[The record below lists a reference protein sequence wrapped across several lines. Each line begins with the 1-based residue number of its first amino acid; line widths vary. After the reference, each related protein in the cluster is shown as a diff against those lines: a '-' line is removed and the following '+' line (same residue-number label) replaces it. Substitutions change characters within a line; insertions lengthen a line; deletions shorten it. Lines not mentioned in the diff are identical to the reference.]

1 MTAQTP
7 AALGYRMPAE
17 WEPHIATWLSWPRR
31 EGISFPDSFDGVV
44 PALRAMVEA
53 LIESEQVCIN
63 VCNDAHEAEARQVL
77 RGLPMKRIS
86 FHMIPTNE
94 PWCRDHGPIFLTRD
108 LDPKSATGWVRR
120 GELAIVDWDY
130 NAWGNKYPPFDLDE
144 VVPTRVA
151 QIFGLPVF
159 YPGMI
164 LEGGAID
171 VNGAGAL
178 LTTESCLLNPN
189 RNPNLTRDEIEQ
201 RLRDF
206 LGVHEIFWLGSG
218 IAGDD
223 TEGHIDDLTRFVSE
237 RSVVTVVEENRDDE
251 NYEPLQ
257 QNLGRLRQMKIEGS
271 KIDLVTLPMPKKI
284 VREGLRL
291 PASYANFYIANSCVL
306 VPTFADPAD
315 EAALSIL
322 QKCFPD
328 RRVIG
333 IDCRELIWGLGTLH
347 CLTQQQPA

>member
-1 MTAQTP
+1 
-7 AALGYRMPAE
+7 MPAE
-17 WEPHIATWLSWPRR
+17 WEPHTATWLSWPRR
-31 EGISFPDSFDGVV
+31 EGISFPDSFDCVM

-63 VCNDAHEAEARQVL
+63 ICNGAHQAQAREVL
-77 RGLPMKRIS
+77 RGLPMEQIS
-86 FHMIPTNE
+86 FHLVPTNE

-108 LDPKSATGWVRR
+108 LDAQPATGRIRR
-120 GELAIVDWDY
+120 DKLAVVDWDY

-144 VVPTRVA
+144 VAPTRVA
-151 QIFGLPVF
+151 EILDVPVF

-178 LTTESCLLNPN
+178 LTTESCLLNKN
-189 RNPNLTRDEIEQ
+189 RNPSLSRDEIEQ
-201 RLRDF
+201 RLRDY
-206 LGVHEIFWLGSG
+206 LGVRDILWLGDG

-223 TEGHIDDLTRFVSE
+223 TDGHIDDLARFVSE
-237 RSVVTVVEENRDDE
+237 KTVVTAVEENRGDE

-257 QNLGRLRQMKIEGS
+257 ENLARLQAMKINDRAIEV
-271 KIDLVTLPMPKKI
+271 ITLPMPKKI
-284 VREGLRL
+284 MREGLRM
-291 PASYANFYIANSCVL
+291 PATYANFYIANSCVL

-322 QKCFPD
+322 RESFPN

-333 IDCRELIWGLGTLH
+333 IDCRELIWGLGAFH
-347 CLTQQQPA
+347 CLTQQQPAI

>member
-1 MTAQTP
+1 MEKPSQTP

-17 WEPHIATWLSWPRR
+17 WEPHTATWLSWPRR
-31 EGISFPDSFDGVV
+31 EGISFPDSFDCVM

-63 VCNDAHEAEARQVL
+63 ICNGAHQAQAREVL
-77 RGLPMKRIS
+77 RGLPMEQIS
-86 FHMIPTNE
+86 FHLVPTNE

-108 LDPKSATGWVRR
+108 LDAQPATGRIRR
-120 GELAIVDWDY
+120 DKLAVVDWDY

-144 VVPTRVA
+144 VAPTRVA
-151 QIFGLPVF
+151 EILDVPVF

-178 LTTESCLLNPN
+178 LTTESCLLNKN
-189 RNPNLTRDEIEQ
+189 RNPSLSRDEIEQ
-201 RLRDF
+201 RLRDY
-206 LGVHEIFWLGSG
+206 LGVRDIVWIGDG

-223 TEGHIDDLTRFVSE
+223 T
-237 RSVVTVVEENRDDE
+237 
-251 NYEPLQ
+251 
-257 QNLGRLRQMKIEGS
+257 
-271 KIDLVTLPMPKKI
+271 
-284 VREGLRL
+284 
-291 PASYANFYIANSCVL
+291 NFYIANSCVL

-322 QKCFPD
+322 RESFPN

-333 IDCRELIWGLGTLH
+333 IDCRELIWGLGAFH
-347 CLTQQQPA
+347 CLTQQQPAI